1 MNNVVGK
8 MLIVMQLVFSVLFM
22 CFAGAVY
29 TFQGQWRTKALD
41 LQLVVDDQSKQIDDG
56 KATRDREV
64 MDITAKYEKANT
76 NWETVRAELQN
87 AEAQAAT
94 DQALLAAASLERDKA
109 LADSEVASAEAAARV
124 VEANTLNKEV
134 RSQQLRI
141 SALVA
146 DIQSV
151 ENDLLDKTGKLA
163 SAVEIEEQHLSEL
176 GRMKDL
182 LRLNDID
189 PGQLVVGP
197 VPGQVEKVDGKV
209 RGTRRNKAR
218 TAELVEI
225 TIGSDDSVYVNQ
237 QLTVF
242 RKDKY
247 ICTVR
252 IVEVFPDVAICLVIE
267 KTRQGIIQE
276 GDNVTTKL

>member
-8 MLIVMQLVFSVLFM
+8 MLIVMQLVFSLLFM

-29 TFQGQWRTKALD
+29 TFQGQWRTKALAQE
-41 LQLVVDDQSKQIDDG
+41 LLVEEKSKQYDDAV
-56 KATRDREV
+56 ATRNRLTMDLEAKLEAASTDRENFRV
-64 MDITAKYEKANT
+64 QRDGFKTQ
-76 NWETVRAELQN
+76 AEI
-87 AEAQAAT
+87 

-109 LADSEVASAEAAARV
+109 LADSEVATAEAAARV
-124 VEANTLNKEV
+124 VEANALNKEV

-141 SALVA
+141 STLVA

-189 PGQLVVGP
+189 PGQLIVGP

-237 QLTVF
+237 ELTVF

-267 KTRQGIIQE
+267 KTRQGNIQK
-276 GDNVTTKL
+276 GDDVTTKL

>member
-8 MLIVMQLVFSVLFM
+8 MLIVMQLVFSLLFM

-29 TFQGQWRTKALD
+29 TFQGQWRTWGLEQQALVEESGK
-41 LQLVVDDQSKQIDDG
+41 QYDD
-56 KATRDREV
+56 AVAARNREAMV
-64 MDITAKYEKANT
+64 LTAKVEAA
-76 NWETVRAELQN
+76 ETDRDNFRAQLQA
-87 AEAQAAT
+87 AESQAAT

-109 LADSEVASAEAAARV
+109 LADSEVATAEAAARI
-124 VEANTLNKEV
+124 VEANALNKEV

-151 ENDLLDKTGKLA
+151 ENDLLDRTGKLA

-176 GRMKDL
+176 GRLKDL

-189 PGQLVVGP
+189 PGQLIVGP

-209 RGTRRNKAR
+209 REARRNKAR

-225 TIGSDDSVYVNQ
+225 TIGSDDKIYKNMPLIVS
-237 QLTVF
+237 

-247 ICTVR
+247 ICDVR
-252 IVEVFPDVAICLVIE
+252 VVEVFPDIAICLVNE
-267 KTRQGIIQE
+267 RTRQGNIQK
-276 GDNVTTKL
+276 GDDVTTKL

>member
-8 MLIVMQLVFSVLFM
+8 MLIVMQLVFSLLFM

-29 TFQGQWRTKALD
+29 TFQGQWRTKALAQEALVEEKEKQYD
-41 LQLVVDDQSKQIDDG
+41 DAVAARNRETMQLT
-56 KATRDREV
+56 AT
-64 MDITAKYEKANT
+64 
-76 NWETVRAELQN
+76 
-87 AEAQAAT
+87 AEAAETERGNLNARLEGALTQAKT
-94 DQALLAAASLERDKA
+94 DKDLLAAASLERDKA
-109 LADSEVASAEAAARV
+109 LADSEVATAEAAARV
-124 VEANTLNKEV
+124 VEANALNKEV

-141 SALVA
+141 STLVA

-189 PGQLVVGP
+189 PGQLIVGP

-237 QLTVF
+237 ELTVF

-267 KTRQGIIQE
+267 KTRQGVIQK
-276 GDNVTTKL
+276 GDDVKTKL

>member
-29 TFQGQWRTKALD
+29 TFQGQWRTKARD
-41 LQLVVDDQSKQIDDG
+41 LQGIVDEQSLQIDDAVAARNRE
-56 KATRDREV
+56 KMDLEATLETAETDRDN
-64 MDITAKYEKANT
+64 Y
-76 NWETVRAELQN
+76 RAQL
-87 AEAQAAT
+87 QAAENQAT
-94 DQALLAAASLERDKA
+94 QDQALLAAAALERDKA
-109 LADSEVASAEAAARV
+109 LADSEVATSEAAARI
-124 VEANTLNKEV
+124 VEANALNKEV

-141 SALVA
+141 SALVS
-146 DIQSV
+146 DIQGV

-176 GRMKDL
+176 GRLKDL

-189 PGQLVVGP
+189 PGQMVVGA
-197 VPGQVEKVDGKV
+197 VPAQVEKVDGKI

-218 TAELVEI
+218 TAELAEI
-225 TIGSDDSVYVNQ
+225 SIGSDDKVYANQ
-237 QLTVF
+237 LLTVY

-247 ICTVR
+247 ICTARV
-252 IVEVFPDVAICLVIE
+252 VEVYPDVAICLVIE
-267 KTRQGIIQE
+267 KTRQGNIQE
-276 GDNVTTKL
+276 GDDVTTKL

>member
-8 MLIVMQLVFSVLFM
+8 MLIVMILVFSVLFM

-29 TFQGQWRTKALD
+29 TFQGQWRTKALE
-41 LQLVVDDQSKQIDDG
+41 QEALVEESRNQFDD
-56 KATRDREV
+56 EV
-64 MDITAKYEKANT
+64 AIRNRQVMELTAKAEEA
-76 NWETVRAELQN
+76 ETDRDNFRAQLQT
-87 AEAQAAT
+87 AETQAAT

-109 LADSEVASAEAAARV
+109 LADSEVATAEAAARV
-124 VEANTLNKEV
+124 VETNALNKEV

-189 PGQLVVGP
+189 PGQLIVGP
-197 VPGQVEKVDGKV
+197 VPGQVEKVDGKI

-225 TIGSDDSVYVNQ
+225 TIGSDDNVYVNQ
-237 QLTVF
+237 PLTVF

-267 KTRQGIIQE
+267 KTRQGVIQK
-276 GDNVTTKL
+276 GDDVTTKL

>member
-8 MLIVMQLVFSVLFM
+8 MLIVMQLVFSLLFM

-29 TFQGQWRTKALD
+29 TFQAEWRKQAVAQEALVEEKD
-41 LQLVVDDQSKQIDDG
+41 KQLSDET
-56 KATRDREV
+56 ATRNRVTMEL
-64 MDITAKYEKANT
+64 TAKVEAA
-76 NWETVRAELQN
+76 ETDRDNFRAQLQT
-87 AEAQAAT
+87 AQTQAAT

-109 LADSEVASAEAAARV
+109 LADSEVATAEAAARI
-124 VEANTLNKEV
+124 VEANALNKEV

-182 LRLNDID
+182 LRLHDID
-189 PGQLVVGP
+189 PGQLIVGP

-267 KTRQGIIQE
+267 KTRQGNIQE
-276 GDNVTTKL
+276 GDDVTTKL